1 MSSPQGHSDVSSLGN
16 GTEKG
21 VVVKSNDFVKAKLD
35 WTTVEHRITLAMIA
49 QLRKE
54 DSEFD
59 YQRVKLK
66 DVIELSGGTSQ
77 DLYSRGEEICDKLL
91 DQKIKIRDENEDR
104 QREYRAYNLMS
115 ACKYVE
121 GSGTIRAK
129 FNPDMRPFLLELKR
143 RFTMYRLQFAM
154 RLSTPYSIRLYEMMK
169 MRQDLRFVKMPIQDL
184 RESLSVEHKYER
196 FTDLKKHIL
205 EPARKE
211 IKEKCD
217 IYFTYR
223 VERDGRTPV
232 GINFMIHANED
243 VQPTVE
249 ELPDQE
255 EQAEEIAERKQSQA
269 HGASKPDEGDGQP
282 DLFNPPEETPQ
293 FDATTLFQQELTQEE
308 LRQVSDSQLD
318 QLRDEARRLA
328 EQNNPSRSESV
339 LVIETYRNMKQA
351 WEERN

>member
-1 MSSPQGHSDVSSLGN
+1 MTSQQGHSSVPSFGDGAK
-16 GTEKG
+16 KG

-54 DSEFD
+54 DAEFD
-59 YQRVKLK
+59 YQKVRLK
-66 DVIELSGGTSQ
+66 DVIELSGGKSQ

-91 DQKIKIRDENEDR
+91 DQKLKIREENEDG
-104 QREYRAYNLMS
+104 QREYRGYNLMS
-115 ACKYVE
+115 ACKYIE
-121 GSGTIRAK
+121 GSGIIRAK

-154 RLSTPYSIRLYEMMK
+154 RLSTPYAIRLYELIK
-169 MRQDLRFVKMPIQDL
+169 MRQDLRFVKMSIQEL
-184 RESLSVEHKYER
+184 RETLSVEHKYER

-211 IKEKCD
+211 VKKKCD
-217 IYFTYR
+217 VYFTYR

-232 GINFMIHANED
+232 AINFMIHSNEE

-255 EQAEEIAERKQSQA
+255 EQAEEIAERKQSQQQA
-269 HGASKPDEGDGQP
+269 PVSSSQGNSQP
-282 DLFNPPEETPQ
+282 DLFSSPEERPRL
-293 FDATTLFQQELTQEE
+293 DATSLFQQELTQEE
-308 LRQVSDSQLD
+308 LQQISDRELN
-318 QLRDEARRLA
+318 QLREKARRLA
-328 EQNNPSRSESV
+328 EQNNPGRGESV
-339 LVIETYRNMKQA
+339 LVIETYRNMKRA
-351 WEERN
+351 WEKRD

>member
-1 MSSPQGHSDVSSLGN
+1 MPSPHGHSDVPGLGN

-54 DSEFD
+54 DAEFE
-59 YQRVKLK
+59 YQRVRLK
-66 DVIELSGGTSQ
+66 DVIELSGAKSQ

-91 DQKIKIRDENEDR
+91 DQKIKIREENEDG
-104 QREYRAYNLMS
+104 QREYRGYNLMS

-121 GSGTIRAK
+121 GSGIIRAK

-154 RLSTPYSIRLYEMMK
+154 RLSTPYSIRLYEITK
-169 MRQDLRFVKMPIQDL
+169 MRQDLRFVKMPIREL
-184 RESLSVEHKYER
+184 RETLSVEHKYKR

-211 IKEKCD
+211 VKEKCD
-217 IYFTYR
+217 VYFTYR

-232 GINFMIHANED
+232 AINFMIHSNEE

-255 EQAEEIAERKQSQA
+255 EQAEEIAERKQSQQQTS
-269 HGASKPDEGDGQP
+269 ASSGQGNSQP
-282 DLFNPPEETPQ
+282 DLFSPPEETPRLN
-293 FDATTLFQQELTQEE
+293 ATSLFQQELTQEE
-308 LRQVSDSQLD
+308 LQEISDKQLN
-318 QLRDEARRLA
+318 QLREEARNLA
-328 EQNNPSRSESV
+328 EQNNPSRGESV

-351 WEERN
+351 WEERD

>member
-1 MSSPQGHSDVSSLGN
+1 M
-16 GTEKG
+16 
-21 VVVKSNDFVKAKLD
+21 VKSNDFVKAKLD

-54 DSEFD
+54 DAEFD
-59 YQRVKLK
+59 YQRVQLK
-66 DVIELSGGTSQ
+66 DVIELSGAKSQ

-91 DQKIKIRDENEDR
+91 DQKIKIREESEDGK
-104 QREYRAYNLMS
+104 REYRGYNLMS

-121 GSGTIRAK
+121 GSGIIRAK

-154 RLSTPYSIRLYEMMK
+154 RLSTPYSIRLYELIK
-169 MRQDLRFVKMPIQDL
+169 MRQDLRFVKMAIQEL
-184 RESLSVEHKYER
+184 RETLSVEHKYER

-217 IYFTYR
+217 VYFTYR

-232 GINFMIHANED
+232 GINFMIHSNEE

-249 ELPDQE
+249 ELPDRK
-255 EQAEEIAERKQSQA
+255 EQAEEIAERKASQQQA
-269 HGASKPDEGDGQP
+269 PASSRQGNSQP
-282 DLFNPPEETPQ
+282 DLFSSPEESPRL
-293 FDATTLFQQELTQEE
+293 DATSLFQQELTQEE
-308 LRQVSDSQLD
+308 LQQISDKQLN
-318 QLRDEARRLA
+318 QLREKARHLA
-328 EQNNPSRSESV
+328 EQNNPNRGESV

-351 WEERN
+351 WEAID